1 MKTIKIFLILLL
13 STMLLNSCKNY
24 EEDIIGTWNF
34 QTFDNAAQGTVTWSF
49 KDDGLLIRVST
60 ANSGIQFD
68 SCNYTIENS
77 FFKKQLTITG
87 STSLTGL
94 PDLNGEYRIEKFK
107 EDILIMTRTHLANGE
122 TAGAYYRC
130 ELKRKQ

>member
-68 SCNYTIENS
+68 SCN
-77 FFKKQLTITG
+77 
-87 STSLTGL
+87 
-94 PDLNGEYRIEKFK
+94 
-107 EDILIMTRTHLANGE
+107 
-122 TAGAYYRC
+122 
-130 ELKRKQ
+130 